1 MELVLSD
8 TKESIGEK
16 LMKNH
21 YKKDIQS
28 EILTENKVWL
38 QNDQENKK
46 VVKADSLLACFDQSM
61 VTDSQLSKATNAWKT
76 GKKNSNETA
85 LGK

>member
-38 QNDQENKK
+38 QND
-46 VVKADSLLACFDQSM
+46 
-61 VTDSQLSKATNAWKT
+61 
-76 GKKNSNETA
+76 
-85 LGK
+85 

>member
-1 MELVLSD
+1 MQNVFEDQDYIDPNSEEFLYYSICCQNRSELAEDEHISLDMELVLSD

-38 QNDQENKK
+38 QRD
-46 VVKADSLLACFDQSM
+46 
-61 VTDSQLSKATNAWKT
+61 
-76 GKKNSNETA
+76 
-85 LGK
+85 